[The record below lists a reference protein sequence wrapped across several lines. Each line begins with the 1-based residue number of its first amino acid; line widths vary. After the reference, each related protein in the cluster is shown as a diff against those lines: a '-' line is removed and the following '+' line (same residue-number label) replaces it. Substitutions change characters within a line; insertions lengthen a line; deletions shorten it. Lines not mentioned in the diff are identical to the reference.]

1 MKLRQ
6 IVENTT
12 VEAPIYRG
20 LRVPPGTELGDI
32 IELSV
37 RPDRQPK
44 DTSVLASMLFNYGI
58 ECRFGIADIR
68 KTSIFAASSEYVA
81 EQYSTFSGGGVIQ
94 LVLPEDAVAVYH
106 PDVSDSMNILE
117 RKDVKDFANHVGKY
131 IEDPTRAQYIST
143 NSGELF
149 QQLVSNEIED
159 GEDFVE
165 TMRMFQDLAIQMT
178 EGWNAVRVGDLNEQP
193 NSVEYM
199 INGVRAYSGKVIH
212 LHESTPKPEQNVDDD
227 GIPF

>member
-6 IVENTT
+6 IIENATI
-12 VEAPIYRG
+12 EAPIYRG
-20 LRVPPGTELGDI
+20 LKVPPGTERGDI

-37 RPDRQPK
+37 RQDRQPK
-44 DTSVLASMLFNYGI
+44 DTSILASMLFNYGI

-68 KTSIFAASSEYVA
+68 KTSIFAASTEYVA
-81 EQYSTFSGGGVIQ
+81 EQYATFSGGGVIR
-94 LVLPEDAVAVYH
+94 LMLPQDAMVVYH
-106 PDVSDSMNILE
+106 PDVSDSMNVLE
-117 RKDVKDFANHVGKY
+117 RKDVKDFQLHVSNY
-131 IEDPTRAQYIST
+131 IADPTRAQYISA

-149 QQLVSNEIED
+149 QELISDDIED

-165 TMRMFQDLAIQMT
+165 LMRMFQDLAIQIT
-178 EGWNAVRVGDLNEQP
+178 EGWNAVRVGDLNQYDRP
-193 NSVEYM
+193 IEYM

-212 LHESTPKPEQNVDDD
+212 IHESTPKPEQSVDDD